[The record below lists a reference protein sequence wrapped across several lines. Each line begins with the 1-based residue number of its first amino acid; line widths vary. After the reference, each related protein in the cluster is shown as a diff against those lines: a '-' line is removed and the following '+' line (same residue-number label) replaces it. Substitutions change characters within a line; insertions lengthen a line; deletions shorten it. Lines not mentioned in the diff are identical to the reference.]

1 MIENATLVPGQTVLL
16 HFAQRDDL
24 PAFNALCEIVGKKYT
39 KDVRDAKSP
48 VQYSVR
54 FVKLDA
60 QAESRVQSYFGRYGS
75 LANRN

>member
-24 PAFNALCEIVGKKYT
+24 PAFNALCEIVGKKFT

-60 QAESRVQSYFGRYGS
+60 QAEARVQKYFKTELRAAS
-75 LANRN
+75 